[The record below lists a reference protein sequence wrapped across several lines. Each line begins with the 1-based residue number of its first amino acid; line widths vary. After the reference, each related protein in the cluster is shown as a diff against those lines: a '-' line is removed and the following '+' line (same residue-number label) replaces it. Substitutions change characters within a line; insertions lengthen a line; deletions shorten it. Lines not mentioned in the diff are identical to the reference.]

1 MQKTQI
7 NFRIDLDL
15 LEAIKTKAEEE
26 GIPYTN
32 WIVETCKE
40 KLGYSNSN
48 SNLYSEAENK
58 LLELQKA
65 FNELAKIVSDH
76 EKILNSAP
84 KGTKEEAEE
93 LTNAELARVLGIDPA
108 TCSRWATGKRKIPE
122 DLEWMYDNQLKK
134 WKKQ

>member
-15 LEAIKTKAEEE
+15 LEAIKTEAEQA

-32 WIVETCKE
+32 WIVEVCKE

-48 SNLYSEAENK
+48 KTLYSEAENR

-65 FNELAKIVSDH
+65 VNELAKIVGDH
-76 EKILNSAP
+76 EKILNP
-84 KGTKEEAEE
+84 TPEDKKEEVE

-108 TCSRWATGKRKIPE
+108 TCSRWATGKRKAPE
-122 DLEWMYDNQLKK
+122 DLEWIYDNQLKK
-134 WKKQ
+134 WQRVK